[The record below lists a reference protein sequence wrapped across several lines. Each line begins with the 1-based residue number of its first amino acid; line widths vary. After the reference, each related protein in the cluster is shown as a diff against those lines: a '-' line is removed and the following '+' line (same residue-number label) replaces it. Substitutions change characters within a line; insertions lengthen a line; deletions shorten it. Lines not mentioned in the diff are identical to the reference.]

1 MCCPGAPGGMTAETG
16 GAVEAESIALRGQQ
30 LQQTD
35 AGKLIGCE
43 KAGRRG
49 GMPAEAGMSL
59 PIAIAAI
66 GTDLAATGGIGLETG
81 GTDLG
86 TGMTGLIETE
96 VAGEMTGMD
105 AGKTG
110 RRIDPDTGAGQRET
124 DMARTDT
131 NQATEQSARKQ
142 RVAEQLML
150 MPMNS
155 LSRLQMDR

>member
-1 MCCPGAPGGMTAETG
+1 MTAETG
-16 GAVEAESIALRGQQ
+16 GAAEAESIALRGQQ

-35 AGKLIGCE
+35 AGKLIGCVR
-43 KAGRRG
+43 AGMRG

-66 GTDLAATGGIGLETG
+66 GTDLAATGGIGLKMG

-86 TGMTGLIETE
+86 TGMTGLTETE
-96 VAGEMTGMD
+96 VAGEMTGME
-105 AGKTG
+105 AEKTG
-110 RRIDPDTGAGQRET
+110 RRTDPDTGAGQRVT

-131 NQATEQSARKQ
+131 NRATEQSARKQ
-142 RVAEQLML
+142 RIAEQLML
-150 MPMNS
+150 LPMNS